1 MDCGL
6 SVLPRPGGGA
16 EGGARGGGKQAID
29 EAGNTVEL
37 RPATEGGAE
46 EGGLSEADAAA
57 EVLNPLLSVC
67 AISGDIS
74 TSSQPSSPDARPRPR
89 PWP

>member
-29 EAGNTVEL
+29 EAGDTVEL
-37 RPATEGGAE
+37 CPAREGSAE